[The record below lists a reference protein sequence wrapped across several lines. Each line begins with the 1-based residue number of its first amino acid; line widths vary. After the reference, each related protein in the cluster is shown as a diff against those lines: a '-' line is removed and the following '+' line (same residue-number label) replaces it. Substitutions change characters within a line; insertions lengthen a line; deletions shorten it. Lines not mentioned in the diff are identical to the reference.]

1 MIHDV
6 KIFVDKIY
14 RTTNIAGI
22 SVSVYGW
29 CALLCCKQNL
39 KKIGGKGIVTYQ
51 ENIDLKIIS
60 EGITALKSQCNVTI
74 FTKSKDAIDIIQHK
88 KDCYDECIEQL
99 EIIEGFM
106 GIHKVEFID
115 ISSGNISYEDEHLMR
130 LATSKATE
138 EANEYIS
145 DLIDS
150 NT

>member
-1 MIHDV
+1 
-6 KIFVDKIY
+6 
-14 RTTNIAGI
+14 
-22 SVSVYGW
+22 
-29 CALLCCKQNL
+29 
-39 KKIGGKGIVTYQ
+39 
-51 ENIDLKIIS
+51 
-60 EGITALKSQCNVTI
+60 
-74 FTKSKDAIDIIQHK
+74 
-88 KDCYDECIEQL
+88 
-99 EIIEGFM
+99 M